1 MPRGGVR
8 SKHMQVVLVEKNA
21 TLKGK
26 NRKDTLFVHVFRIQ
40 QSLSILILHYK
51 PAAVEI
57 IVMVAP
63 ERFQNIDL
71 QKIRPEISPGNSRH
85 MLICSMSTSAKG
97 WPCFLLGTWAETLG
111 MFWPVDAW
119 GRWPVSKVLLWGL
132 PHLASIPQHPKP
144 HWVALLWS

>member
-1 MPRGGVR
+1 ME
-8 SKHMQVVLVEKNA
+8 QNA

-26 NRKDTLFVHVFRIQ
+26 NRKETLFVHVFRIQ

-85 MLICSMSTSAKG
+85 MILICSMSTSAKG
-97 WPCFLLGTWAETLG
+97 WPCFLLGPGFMYLIFSSLDFLG
-111 MFWPVDAW
+111 KT
-119 GRWPVSKVLLWGL
+119 GRQLN
-132 PHLASIPQHPKP
+132 AT
-144 HWVALLWS
+144 